1 MKMPPFSS
9 SRPHLLIL
17 LLLLLLLL
25 GPAAAMQDADCG
37 GAFRAG
43 KENFVL
49 DAEDAVREGAAF
61 LSTAHVRSAQ
71 DCERVCCEDA
81 RCNLALLE
89 PSGAAA
95 PETDN
100 ATCVLFN
107 CVHRNRFV
115 CRFVNQAGY
124 RSFIRESVFLKH
136 LRGPQSEG
144 ESRGQMQDDAVRRLT
159 VWQRLWLR
167 LTSPDSIRQI
177 SSCKVGGG
185 REATAM

>member
-9 SRPHLLIL
+9 SRPLLLLLHFHLLH
-17 LLLLLLLL
+17 LLLLLLL
-25 GPAAAMQDADCG
+25 GPAGAVQDADCGG

-49 DAEDAVREGAAF
+49 DAEDAVREGAAL

-89 PSGAAA
+89 PSGAA

-144 ESRGQMQDDAVRRLT
+144 ESHGQMRDDAVRT
-159 VWQRLWLR
+159 
-167 LTSPDSIRQI
+167 
-177 SSCKVGGG
+177 C
-185 REATAM
+185 